1 MAVQQTDIDI
11 QSRVMELAGD
21 AFTAF
26 CDDMSSMF
34 GLQASARCTP
44 GGTESFAG
52 IKKRV
57 PKFSAVNAI
66 KSDGAINGVFYLL
79 FDNKA
84 IFALAGSV
92 MMLPKPIILNH
103 TRMGTLKDAEGLR
116 DAVQEIG
123 NLFVGSWDRV
133 FRENFEGHGHFAKG
147 ATFVGDIQE
156 ITKQEPGF
164 AVDGQYSIA
173 DCEIDVGDFTG
184 CHCIVV
190 FPQSIWSGK
199 AEAGATE
206 KKPAEAAKPAATT
219 KPAEAVKPAETAKP
233 ADTAKLVET
242 PKPADTTKPA
252 ETPKAETEVKQQKT
266 ADSDK
271 KPADAGSQE
280 KPVEQTAASIPETKP
295 VEKVPVE
302 PPAAKPVIATSNNPV
317 MPNHPLENIKLGS
330 ELSAITAGDIM
341 NRCMIWASPE
351 DSVGAVQAL
360 MQQHNTGY
368 VLVGTGGVCQ
378 GIISR
383 SKITEAVSPFLKPI
397 FAKWRRPLDDASLQ
411 IRVKWIMSTPVHT
424 VSLFASLDAVVSK
437 MCSFG
442 GRCLPVVNADG
453 KVAGIITVFDV
464 FKVLMNKSANTP
476 VIGEP
481 IQSPPLVKTQDVLA
495 SETTMDGQMTAE
507 QVKSNAAQ
515 TVEVK
520 PPAEAGAAPQ
530 R

>member
-1 MAVQQTDIDI
+1 MATQQTDIDV

-21 AFTAF
+21 VFTAF

-44 GGTESFAG
+44 GGTDSFAG

-57 PKFSAVNAI
+57 PKFSAVHAV
-66 KSDGAINGVFYLL
+66 KSDGAINGVFYLV

-103 TRMGTLKDAEGLR
+103 TKTGTLKDAEGLR

-123 NLFVGSWDRV
+123 NMFVGAWDRV
-133 FRENFEGHGHFAKG
+133 FRENFEDHGHFAKG
-147 ATFVGDIQE
+147 ATFVGDIQDV
-156 ITKQEPGF
+156 TKQEPGF
-164 AVDGQYSIA
+164 AVDGQYSIV

-199 AEAGATE
+199 ADAGTAE
-206 KKPAEAAKPAATT
+206 KKPAEAA
-219 KPAEAVKPAETAKP
+219 
-233 ADTAKLVET
+233 
-242 PKPADTTKPA
+242 KPADTTKPA
-252 ETPKAETEVKQQKT
+252 ETPKAETEAKQQKT

-271 KPADAGSQE
+271 KPADAGSQG
-280 KPVEQTAASIPETKP
+280 KPVEQLAASVPGAKP
-295 VEKVPVE
+295 VESVPV
-302 PPAAKPVIATSNNPV
+302 AKPVIAAGNSTV
-317 MPNHPLENIKLGS
+317 TPNHSLENIKLGS

-351 DSVGAVQAL
+351 DSVGVVQAL

-368 VLVGTGGVCQ
+368 VLVGADGVCQ

-383 SKITEAVSPFLKPI
+383 SNITGAVSPFLRPI

-411 IRVKWIMSTPVHT
+411 IKVKWIMSTPVHT
-424 VSLFASLDAVVSK
+424 VTFYTTLDVIVSK

-464 FKVLMNKSANTP
+464 FKVLMNKSGNAP
-476 VIGEP
+476 IIGEP
-481 IQSPPLVKTQDVLA
+481 IQSPPLV
-495 SETTMDGQMTAE
+495 
-507 QVKSNAAQ
+507 
-515 TVEVK
+515 
-520 PPAEAGAAPQ
+520 
-530 R
+530 

>member
-1 MAVQQTDIDI
+1 MTTQQTDIDV

-34 GLQASARCTP
+34 SLEASARFTP
-44 GGTESFAG
+44 GGTENFAG

-57 PKFSAVNAI
+57 PKFSAVHTI
-66 KSDGAINGVFYLL
+66 KSDGAINGVFYLV

-92 MMLPKPIILNH
+92 MMLPKSVILNH
-103 TRMGTLKDAEGLR
+103 TKMGTLKDAEGLC

-133 FRENFEGHGHFAKG
+133 FRENFEGHGHFIKG
-147 ATFVGDIQE
+147 ATFVGDIQG

-173 DCEIDVGDFTG
+173 NGEIDVGDFTG

-199 AEAGATE
+199 AEVA
-206 KKPAEAAKPAATT
+206 
-219 KPAEAVKPAETAKP
+219 KPAETAKP
-233 ADTAKLVET
+233 ADTAKPVET

-252 ETPKAETEVKQQKT
+252 ETPKAETEAKQQKT

-271 KPADAGSQE
+271 KPADAGAQNATAPQE
-280 KPVEQTAASIPETKP
+280 K
-295 VEKVPVE
+295 PVE
-302 PPAAKPVIATSNNPV
+302 PPAAKPVETPVAEPVIATNNNPV
-317 MPNHPLENIKLGS
+317 IPNHSLENIKLGG
-330 ELSAITAGDIM
+330 ELSAITADDIM

-351 DSVGAVQAL
+351 DSVDAVQAL

-368 VLVGTGGVCQ
+368 VLVGAGGVCQ

-383 SKITEAVSPFLKPI
+383 SNITGAVSPFLKPI

-411 IRVKWIMSTPVHT
+411 IKVKWIMSAPVHT
-424 VSLFASLDAVVSK
+424 VSLFASLDAVASK

-442 GRCLPVVNADG
+442 GRCLPVVNVDG
-453 KVAGIITVFDV
+453 KVVGIITVFDV
-464 FKVLMNKSANTP
+464 FKVLMNKSANAP

-481 IQSPPLVKTQDVLA
+481 IQSPPLV
-495 SETTMDGQMTAE
+495 
-507 QVKSNAAQ
+507 
-515 TVEVK
+515 
-520 PPAEAGAAPQ
+520 
-530 R
+530 

>member
-1 MAVQQTDIDI
+1 MTTQQADIDI

-34 GLQASARCTP
+34 NLQASARCTP

-52 IKKRV
+52 IKKQV
-57 PKFSAVNAI
+57 PKFSAVHTI
-66 KSDGAINGVFYLL
+66 KSDGAINGVFYLV

-103 TRMGTLKDAEGLR
+103 TKMGTLKDAEGLR

-133 FRENFEGHGHFAKG
+133 FRENFEGHGHFVKG

-199 AEAGATE
+199 AEA
-206 KKPAEAAKPAATT
+206 AKS
-219 KPAEAVKPAETAKP
+219 AETAKP
-233 ADTAKLVET
+233 VET
-242 PKPADTTKPA
+242 PKPVDTTKPA
-252 ETPKAETEVKQQKT
+252 ETPKAETGAKQQKT

-271 KPADAGSQE
+271 KPADAGAENATAPQE
-280 KPVEQTAASIPETKP
+280 KPA
-295 VEKVPVE
+295 E

-317 MPNHPLENIKLGS
+317 IPNCPFENIKLGG

-351 DSVGAVQAL
+351 DNVGAVQAL

-368 VLVGTGGVCQ
+368 VLVGAGGLCQ

-383 SKITEAVSPFLKPI
+383 SNITGAVSPFLKPI

-411 IRVKWIMSTPVHT
+411 IKVKWIMSAPVHT
-424 VSLFASLDAVVSK
+424 VSLSASLDAVASK

-442 GRCLPVVNADG
+442 GRCLPVVNVDG

-464 FKVLMNKSANTP
+464 FKVLMNKSANAP

-481 IQSPPLVKTQDVLA
+481 IQSPPLV
-495 SETTMDGQMTAE
+495 
-507 QVKSNAAQ
+507 
-515 TVEVK
+515 
-520 PPAEAGAAPQ
+520 
-530 R
+530 

>member
-1 MAVQQTDIDI
+1 MATQQTDIDV
-11 QSRVMELAGD
+11 QSRVMELAGS

-34 GLQASARCTP
+34 GLQASARFTP
-44 GGTESFAG
+44 GGSESFAG

-57 PKFSAVNAI
+57 PKFSAVHAV
-66 KSDGAINGVFYLL
+66 KSDGAINGVFYLV

-84 IFALAGSV
+84 IFTLAGSV
-92 MMLPKPIILNH
+92 MMLPKQIILNH
-103 TRMGTLKDAEGLR
+103 TKTGTLKDAEGLR

-219 KPAEAVKPAETAKP
+219 KSAEAVKPAETAKP
-233 ADTAKLVET
+233 ADTAKPVEA

-252 ETPKAETEVKQQKT
+252 ETPKAETETKQQKT

-271 KPADAGSQE
+271 KPADAGAQNATVPQE
-280 KPVEQTAASIPETKP
+280 KPVEQ
-295 VEKVPVE
+295 
-302 PPAAKPVIATSNNPV
+302 PAAKPVIATSDNPV
-317 MPNHPLENIKLGS
+317 ISNHPLENIKLGS

-351 DSVGAVQAL
+351 DSVDVVQAL

-368 VLVGTGGVCQ
+368 VLVGAGGVCQ

-383 SKITEAVSPFLKPI
+383 SNITGAVSPFLKPI
-397 FAKWRRPLDDASLQ
+397 FTKWRRPLDDASLQ
-411 IRVKWIMSTPVHT
+411 IKVKWIMSAPVHT
-424 VSLFASLDAVVSK
+424 VSLLASLDAVVSK
-437 MCSFG
+437 MSSFG

-464 FKVLMNKSANTP
+464 FKVLMNKSGNTS

-481 IQSPPLVKTQDVLA
+481 IQSPPLV
-495 SETTMDGQMTAE
+495 
-507 QVKSNAAQ
+507 
-515 TVEVK
+515 
-520 PPAEAGAAPQ
+520 
-530 R
+530 